1 MRANGT
7 ASDVRFC
14 YRFREKAS
22 PPQFGKIIL
31 ALEKIRSF
39 PQTVAKGCWG
49 CCWWFRTLHVLIWKM
64 YEHGKSFIWFMMSPC
79 SHKWWS
85 FQISLHHQ
93 ERPTGYHL
101 LSVAVAG
108 KHLAVPIAGALGEAH
123 IATTRSIWLIP
134 LRQRGHR
141 KVSALDI
148 GNLWIRCGGRNS
160 GNAKQKLAGF
170 PSWRKGSSFFW
181 RLEVLKCWSD
191 FWWRNWDGGMV
202 EWLRSI
208 FVPVRKLWKHIQK
221 SPGQRE
227 KASFWHGDS
236 SCNVCLLNQWTL
248 DWREICDSSQADWF
262 RNLANQLSLMVTWP
276 EKPLYFLL
284 QWNKDP

>member
-1 MRANGT
+1 MCANGT

-31 ALEKIRSF
+31 ALKKIRSF

-49 CCWWFRTLHVLIWKM
+49 CCWWFKTLHVLIWKM

-101 LSVAVAG
+101 LSVAVVG
-108 KHLAVPIAGALGEAH
+108 KHLSVPIAGALREAH

-148 GNLWIRCGGRNS
+148 GNLWIRCRKELGEHQTKVGRFS
-160 GNAKQKLAGF
+160 KLEEGKLF
-170 PSWRKGSSFFW
+170 FLKIGSFKMLK
-181 RLEVLKCWSD
+181 RLLME
-191 FWWRNWDGGMV
+191 NWDGGMV
-202 EWLRSI
+202 EWLGS
-208 FVPVRKLWKHIQK
+208 FFGPVRKLWKDIQK
-221 SPGQRE
+221 SPGRRE
-227 KASFWHGDS
+227 KASFWHADC
-236 SCNVCLLNQWTL
+236 SCNVCLFTSVNSWLTGDMRFEPSWLVQK
-248 DWREICDSSQADWF
+248 SG
-262 RNLANQLSLMVTWP
+262 
-276 EKPLYFLL
+276 
-284 QWNKDP
+284 